1 MHCIPFTFSQCFMHL
16 DVCLYVE
23 NYVLIGLDCV
33 EPMMQFPLARH
44 MFMHFSYICTLSFLL
59 LVLCCDCVFLFL
71 FLSLSDRL
79 CMAPKCKST
88 PSRNP
93 LRSGTSSSAT
103 PLHVRFRDEK
113 AHKEFSENFFKR
125 GVHSECHVVL
135 SDFSDTALPDVIH
148 NRGWESL
155 CEIPVSCPIMIIHEF
170 YSNMHCIDTSIP
182 QFATLIRGTC
192 IVVTPKLVS
201 EILHVL

>member
-1 MHCIPFTFSQCFMHL
+1 ML
-16 DVCLYVE
+16 E
-23 NYVLIGLDCV
+23 NCVLIGLDWA
-33 EPMMQFPLARH
+33 EPMMQLCLARH
-44 MFMHFSYICTLSFLL
+44 KFMHFSCIRALSFLYF

-88 PSRNP
+88 SSRNP

-103 PLHVRFRDEK
+103 PLHVRFCDKK

-125 GVHSECHVVL
+125 GVQSQCHVVL